1 MTTPASFNLQTL
13 DYSRLLLSDRVS
25 RAPYGLAIYPLS
37 DINNKLAINVTG
49 TTINIRY
56 TTTTITISSV
66 NYVNK
71 TAEQVALEINSLALP
86 IKAKALIKD
95 TVLFSGDL
103 FIYNE
108 STFFSIPEG
117 FRPVDRLTENG
128 IIIRTKKYTV
138 KHKNLAN
145 FRILSPYS
153 QSVLLPW
160 YPLITNGQ
168 FVQKYRSNLY
178 HYGIPEFDNQTWS
191 VKYGKPFKDVISG
204 PVRQLSAN
212 SYKVSRSPIFWNG
225 ENISLYNNDVLI
237 NNSIIEDVDIQN
249 GIIYFSPNIGNVNIT
264 SVDYTYLEKNFE
276 YKGININAHFS
287 QNPNLI
293 DKFVLLYAKPLEG
306 SDYFRNK
313 KTIYHI
319 VASSIEEGI
328 ANIQATD
335 TDVPSIIIG
344 GYSIGQVITSD
355 RIKVFDTR
363 SLGGGLI
370 SNEGPISPLQQ
381 YRYGYIDTKKPT
393 RSPIEATYKE
403 SASFWDVGN
412 WDGEIYPG
420 AAAIT
425 ISLPESLR
433 NKMSKKEIAERASKF
448 IAAGVYPVIEYY
460 PDAIPAVTGKSTQ
473 ISLLMNGGLTES
485 SNGNSGV
492 AWMRGELELP
502 GDSTTGQWP
511 TNLAYAP
518 VVYRAD
524 GTGVLMSTPME
535 SVYQTYLKSTPI
547 AGIQYYSRSVT
558 KITGS
563 NNDEI
568 VYTPWQKTTIEDRRP
583 VPAGWLTKGYV
594 DFSKSPNTLEIKNIK
609 VNSPYRLD
617 FTGQFANQLEVEIEN
632 IHKAI
637 SGKTKEQIIQDP
649 FGEELVIAP
658 IEYTYL
664 DLETKQLS
672 NCGDYFGANPA
683 FNYLF
688 DMIDSSL
695 EKPYSGAIDK
705 IGKQVVNSV
714 TGVGGLKSFL
724 FYSVGNGYQAYED
737 LSQTGLDF
745 RDSLIQLSK
754 YTYWKGKTAGISDP
768 YYNLGVD
775 YIINIVNSINN
786 ISGYYYPKTYRT
798 ELSDSIASPIQF
810 IPEPHVFPATSGY
823 SEAEVNEEYNKDFD
837 YLYMNPAICS
847 TALAVYDYSSFGA
860 INLST
865 SLNKART
872 AASAALN
879 RFTQAVNG
887 TRTYSGVP
895 VVQSWY
901 LPYNRYGK
909 YLGSI
914 TRQFIDSYE
923 YLHTSQVNGIN
934 VGFNN
939 LAGMDVDT
947 LDWYFSGIETML
959 KVAYS
964 GVSENVLRN
973 GVMEPEM
980 ADTLYSYGW
989 YVVNRDKHIEYRDS
1003 YTGMSGVG
1011 ANYKPEFSGLF
1022 KTGLYMIVKGMTTQ
1036 YASMLEA
1043 PIVNGEPGP
1052 FDPAVPTK
1060 IIDTLSIGCKI
1071 DKATYLPLA
1080 QAVFNTI
1087 TGNYSVNGMYWAD
1100 PLKSIKN
1107 AGNEDIMGT
1116 KWVNLYK
1123 AL

>member
-13 DYSRLLLSDRVS
+13 DYSRLLLSDKVS

-37 DINNKLAINVTG
+37 DVNNKLAINVTG

-56 TTTTITISSV
+56 TTTSVTISSV

-71 TAEQVALEINSLALP
+71 TIEQVALEINSLALP
-86 IKAKALIKD
+86 VRAKALIKD
-95 TVLFSGDL
+95 TVLLTGDL
-103 FIYNE
+103 FTYNE
-108 STFFSIPEG
+108 SSFYTIPEG
-117 FRPVDRLTENG
+117 FKVVDRITENG

-145 FRILSPYS
+145 FRIVSPYS

-168 FVQKYRSNLY
+168 FVQRYRNNLY

-191 VKYGKPFKDVISG
+191 IKYGKPFKDVIAG
-204 PVRQLSAN
+204 PVKQLSSN

-237 NNSIIEDVDIQN
+237 NNSIIEDVDVQN
-249 GIIYFSPNIGNVNIT
+249 GIIYFRPDVGSVNIT
-264 SVDYTYLEKNFE
+264 SVSYTYLEKNFE

-319 VASSIEEGI
+319 VSSSIEEGI
-328 ANIQATD
+328 ANIQAAD
-335 TDVPSIIIG
+335 TDIPSIIIG

-355 RIKVFDTR
+355 KVKVLDTR
-363 SLGGGLI
+363 SLGGGLL
-370 SNEGPISPLQQ
+370 SNEGPLSPLQQ
-381 YRYGYIDTKKPT
+381 YRYGNISATKKKT
-393 RSPIEATYKE
+393 SPIESYYKE

-433 NKMSKKEIAERASKF
+433 SKMSKKEIAERATKF

-473 ISLLMNGGLTES
+473 ISLFMNGGLTES
-485 SNGNSGV
+485 VHGSSGV
-492 AWMRGELELP
+492 AWMKGELQLP
-502 GDSTTGQWP
+502 GDSTTGLWP
-511 TNLAYAP
+511 NDLIYTP
-518 VVYRAD
+518 TVYRAD
-524 GTGVLMSTPME
+524 NTGVLMSTPME

-558 KITGS
+558 KVTGS

-568 VYTPWQKTTIEDRRP
+568 IYTPWEKTTIEDRRP

-617 FTGQFANQLEVEIEN
+617 FTGQFANQLETEIEN
-632 IHKAI
+632 IYNAI
-637 SGKTKEQIIQDP
+637 SGRTEEYNVKGPLGQISI
-649 FGEELVIAP
+649 IP
-658 IEYTYL
+658 IEYNYL
-664 DLETKQLS
+664 DIETKQLTS
-672 NCGDYFGANPA
+672 YGDYFGASPA
-683 FNYLF
+683 YNYAF
-688 DMIDSSL
+688 EMIDSTL
-695 EKPYSGAIDK
+695 EEPYSGLIDRV
-705 IGKQVVNSV
+705 GTQVISSITGQGGV
-714 TGVGGLKSFL
+714 TYFM
-724 FYSVGNGYQAYED
+724 FYSSRQNGNQAYED
-737 LSQTGLDF
+737 NIQTGLDF
-745 RDSLIQLSK
+745 SNCLKQLSK
-754 YTYWKGKTAGISDP
+754 YTYWKGKTAGYSDA
-768 YYNLGVD
+768 YYNIGVD
-775 YIINIVNSINN
+775 RILNILGTINL
-786 ISGYYYPKTYRT
+786 ISGYYYPKTYRA
-798 ELSDSIASPIQF
+798 EFAGSSPRF
-810 IPEPHVFPATSGY
+810 IPEPHVFPSTWGY
-823 SEAEVNEEYNKDFD
+823 SEAEVSEEYNRDFE

-847 TALAVYDYSSFGA
+847 TALAIHDYTSPGA
-860 INLST
+860 ATLAL

-872 AASAALN
+872 AASTALT
-879 RFTQAVNG
+879 RFSGALYG
-887 TRTYSGVP
+887 TRTFSGVP
-895 VVQSWY
+895 VVQNWY
-901 LPYNRYGK
+901 LPYNRYGQ

-914 TRQFIDSYE
+914 TRQFIESYE
-923 YLHTSQVNGIN
+923 YLYTSQVNGVN

-939 LAGMDVDT
+939 LPGMDVDS

-959 KVAYS
+959 ITAHS
-964 GVSENVLRN
+964 GVSENILRN
-973 GVMEPEM
+973 GLIEPEM
-980 ADTLYSYGW
+980 ADALYSYGW
-989 YVVNRDKHIEYRDS
+989 YIVNRDKHITHRDS
-1003 YTGMSGVG
+1003 YSGMSGVG
-1011 ANYKPEFSGLF
+1011 ADYRKEFSGLF
-1022 KTGLYMIVKGMTTQ
+1022 HTGLAMMVKGMTTQ
-1036 YASMLEA
+1036 YSSMLEA
-1043 PIVNGEPGP
+1043 TIVNGEPGP
-1052 FDPAVPTK
+1052 FDPVVPSK

-1071 DKATYLPLA
+1071 DKSAYLPLA

-1107 AGNEDIMGT
+1107 AGNEDILGP